1 MTECPQ
7 CGSALPEKRA
17 VGGTYAP
24 VWALC
29 RRCAWPLNRETMI
42 ERLLA
47 NRAEVTAVVVFGRD
61 SSGMRTLT
69 GGEAEEAVA
78 GLVGEAEAVA
88 PVCESAGMLA
98 FQRSGLIE
106 FFLFDGES
114 VQHALSAMA
123 GR

>member
-1 MTECPQ
+1 MTVCPQ

-29 RRCAWPLNRETMI
+29 RWCAWPLNRETMI

-47 NRAEVTAVVVFGRD
+47 NRAEISAVIVFGGD
-61 SSGMRTLT
+61 AAGMRTLT
-69 GGEAEEAVA
+69 GDDADAAVG
-78 GLVGEAEAVA
+78 GLVGEADAVA

-106 FFLFDGES
+106 FYLFDGES
-114 VQHALSAMA
+114 VQRALSVMA